1 MAPPSLVARLLS
13 SADDLLELKG
23 RSAAYRRR
31 AVSTAYYAVF
41 HALAKLCAEALL
53 PDAKRDDDTYSRI
66 YRALDHGPLKNT
78 FLQSPLKD
86 HPVIKVFGPIVVL
99 LQTERHRADYSPPD
113 KDMFALS
120 EVEELIRQAKFV
132 VGELDRLNKVDR
144 RLLATSLLFK
154 ERKS

>member
-1 MAPPSLVARLLS
+1 MTAPSMVDRLLS
-13 SADDLLELKG
+13 AAQDLLKSNL

-53 PDAKRDDDTYSRI
+53 KDASRDDDAYSKV
-66 YRALDHGPLKNT
+66 YRALDHGPLKNL
-78 FLQSPLKD
+78 FVQAPLKD
-86 HPVIKVFGPIVVL
+86 HPTIKLFGSDIVK

-113 KDMFALS
+113 KDLFKPS
-120 EVEELIRQAKFV
+120 EVEEIIRQARFV
-132 VGELDRLNKVDR
+132 VGELNKLNESDRL
-144 RLLATSLLFK
+144 LLATCLLFK